1 LEIFPEAMAES
12 AKHYDEL
19 WVPSNFIKKALD
31 NSKSLTHTTVMPIG
45 FPDKYFHVSNPYVK
59 RGTYQLPSDIPLSIS
74 TTAFMFLCIFDFNS
88 AMDRK
93 NPIGVV
99 KAFKEAFSVKS
110 NSGGGDDVITK
121 ETVLVLKAGPWNI
134 HFNEE
139 RSELLRCIGGDPRI
153 YFIEN
158 SLKDDD
164 LDKLFLRAD
173 SYVSLHRSEGFGL
186 NILQA
191 LARGKA
197 TIATNYGGCT
207 DFFDDPLI
215 QKAHHLIPYTLVP
228 IANKYKYNPYK
239 IKNAQW
245 AEPDMA
251 AAVSAMREVIN
262 RDIRNMSY
270 YQMVKT
276 VSNTLKQSFGSSS
289 LGNRMMDRLYQA
301 PWKEKVMN
309 AISAKDREVIELNM
323 NYVGDHIYRVP

>member
-1 LEIFPEAMAES
+1 MAES

-19 WVPSNFIKKALD
+19 WVPSNFIKKSLD
-31 NSKSLTHTTVMPIG
+31 SSKSLTHTTVMPIG
-45 FPDKYFHVSNPYVK
+45 FPDKYFHVSNPFVK
-59 RGTYQLPSDIPLSIS
+59 RGTFQLPSDIPLSIS

-99 KAFKEAFSVKS
+99 KAFKEAFSVKRS
-110 NSGGGDDVITK
+110 SGGGGGDDVITK

-207 DFFDDPLI
+207 DFFDDPLT

-228 IANKYKYNPYK
+228 IANKYKYNPYQ

-251 AAVSAMREVIN
+251 AAVKAMREVIN
-262 RDIRNMSY
+262 QDMGDMAY
-270 YQMVKT
+270 YQMMKT

-301 PWKEKVMN
+301 PWKEKVVN
-309 AISAKDREVIELNM
+309 TISAKDRDLIELNM
-323 NYVGDHIYRVP
+323 NYVGDHIFRDP